1 MDLFGRKRFV
11 WTGMDMYRRY
21 GLVQIDMDR
30 DRFELTGMNLNGLV
44 WIDMEQ
50 QVLAWVGKDWYR

>member
-1 MDLFGRKRFV
+1 
-11 WTGMDMYRRY
+11 MDMYRRY